1 MRLAKPPDRTLT
13 MNTNAPPTHDRIQ
26 IRATRHQGVVSSVEV
41 TLPEA
46 AWMGHALVG
55 MSPEA
60 AVEYAYAHAPSSPR
74 AHAKAVER
82 ACAEALG
89 HAAPD
94 LATSLATERWLAAEM
109 VDAHLHRLLLDWP
122 ARLGFEPRYNRYAE
136 FHRRLLHCEDAD
148 TAMALGG
155 DVLDLVARE
164 LLAGFFSR
172 IRMAHGIG
180 EFLDR
185 LEAGGSLS
193 SVMAALIAQGAT
205 IPAREDK
212 LPLLGTVSAAAWAA
226 SAGHWPDASFVRQ
239 PTQDGTPAETG
250 ALARHAASQ
259 MVKVLLDR
267 GHRVSARLFA
277 RAIDLSDC
285 ASRMRHPESDEVA
298 PLIDAT
304 SPEPGIGLARVTG
317 ARGVLL
323 CWVKMENGVIADCAS
338 VPPEAWNFHP
348 EGPFCHE
355 ALSTREQAEDED
367 ACRTRLSML
376 ALALDPARE
385 VDIEFVGK
393 PAPRKRK

>member
-1 MRLAKPPDRTLT
+1 LRLAKPPDRTLT

-205 IPAREDK
+205 IPTREDK

-277 RAIDLSDC
+277 RAIDLSDLRQPHAPPRKRRGC
-285 ASRMRHPESDEVA
+285 AADRRD
-298 PLIDAT
+298 LT
-304 SPEPGIGLARVTG
+304 RARNRAGARDRRARGAAVLG
-317 ARGVLL
+317 QNGKRGDRRLRERAARGVELSPRR
-323 CWVKMENGVIADCAS
+323 S
-338 VPPEAWNFHP
+338 VLPRGPQHP
-348 EGPFCHE
+348 
-355 ALSTREQAEDED
+355 
-367 ACRTRLSML
+367 
-376 ALALDPARE
+376 
-385 VDIEFVGK
+385 
-393 PAPRKRK
+393 